1 MSYFLNRKNRH
12 RLNEATRKKE
22 ERQDLLYFLSARK
35 SATGEEL
42 ILQLDHES
50 PDFICQRP
58 EGAMV
63 GIEHTKIEYNP
74 ERTALRHACKDYDD
88 DIDNFAIMW
97 AAFVTLAKKESK
109 RRKPHWKLPDATI
122 LVFDLAEGYRF
133 ESWPENDS
141 LSDDYDDSGFIEVW
155 ISDHSSLE
163 AYGEVTAIGLFP
175 KSIWGIRGQGY
186 LWGIPYK

>member
-1 MSYFLNRKNRH
+1 MAYSDKDQ
-12 RLNEATRKKE
+12 
-22 ERQDLLYFLSARK
+22 ERQDLLHFLSARR

-42 ILQLDHES
+42 TLLVDDEA
-50 PDFICQRP
+50 PDFICQRAD
-58 EGAMV
+58 GRKV

-74 ERTALRHACKDYDD
+74 ERTELRHACKDYDV

-97 AAFVTLAKKESK
+97 AAFVTLAKKERK
-109 RRKPHWKLPDATI
+109 RRKSHWKLPDATI

-133 ESWPENDS
+133 ESWPEKDS
-141 LSDDYDDSGFIEVW
+141 FSDDYSDSGFIEVW
-155 ISDHSSLE
+155 ISDHSSLD

-186 LWGIPYK
+186 LRGIPYK